1 MAQDTVTLAAGQ
13 QRTEK
18 VSGRFFTVIS
28 ATAKFTVELDG
39 RARRE
44 VRAGSK
50 ISAEAFK
57 RISFIETE
65 GIANTIIYDAGDEQY
80 DGEVQVSGVSNETFD
95 YPYLMPAS
103 GAELNV
109 TGTKISLPLV
119 ITINGVKYT
128 RKSFHIVQTT
138 ASNWVGIYAMT
149 GELLDEIFG
158 GTERTFYFNQ
168 DVQIARI
175 GSTNC
180 GIALYYTFY
189 NTTPQ

>member
-50 ISAEAFK
+50 ISAEPFK

-65 GIANTIIYDAGDEQY
+65 GIANTIIYDAGNEQY
-80 DGEVQVSGVSNETFD
+80 EGEIQVSGISNETFD
-95 YPYLMPAS
+95 YPYLMNVS
-103 GAELNV
+103 GAKLAV
-109 TGTKISLPLV
+109 TATKISLPLV
-119 ITINGVKYT
+119 IPVNSVNYT
-128 RKSFHIVQTT
+128 RKSFHISIG
-138 ASNWVGIYAMT
+138 ASDDGVLIYDNI
-149 GELLDEIFG
+149 GRLLDILPS
-158 GTERTFYFNQ
+158 GTDRTFNFNQ
-168 DVQIARI
+168 DVQIARAA
-175 GSTNC
+175 TNTN
-180 GIALYYTFY
+180 IALYYTLY